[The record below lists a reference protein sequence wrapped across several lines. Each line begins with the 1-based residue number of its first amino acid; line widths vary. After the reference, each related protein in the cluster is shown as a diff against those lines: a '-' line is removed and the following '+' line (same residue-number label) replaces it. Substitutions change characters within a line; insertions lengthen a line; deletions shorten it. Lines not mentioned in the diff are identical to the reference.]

1 MNRHSPSDELS
12 GDKLWN
18 WQIKADLGLSK
29 YGIAICTKYAWNFT
43 AGGLPVYTAAMWVH
57 PLPVQ

>member
-29 YGIAICTKYAWNFT
+29 YCIAICTHTKNAYNFT
-43 AGGLPVYTAAMWVH
+43 DGGFLVYMAAM
-57 PLPVQ
+57 